1 MRSAVCSLHR
11 QGKQVCVIGGGDS
24 AMEEA
29 TFLTRFC
36 TKVYLLH
43 RRNTFRASKIMTER
57 ALANPK
63 IVPVYDVTV
72 EEVLGN
78 GKEVTGVRV
87 RNVNT
92 KEVRDLPLSGV
103 FLAIGHLPNS
113 DLVKG
118 VVQLDEEGYIVTQG
132 KTTYT
137 SAEGIFA
144 WCDFFSFV
152 GALLIHHQ
160 RRRCGPRLQ
169 TSDHCGRNRLPS
181 CHRRG
186 ALARD
191 AGPLMGYQVFTH
203 GK

>member
-1 MRSAVCSLHR
+1 
-11 QGKQVCVIGGGDS
+11 
-24 AMEEA
+24 MEEA

-113 DLVKG
+113 DPVKDI
-118 VVQLDEEGYIVTQG
+118 VQLDEEGYIVTQG

-137 SAEGIFA
+137 SAEGVFA
-144 WCDFFSFV
+144 WCDFFFV
-152 GALLIHHQ
+152 DVWA
-160 RRRCGPRLQ
+160 
-169 TSDHCGRNRLPS
+169 HC
-181 CHRRG
+181 
-186 ALARD
+186 
-191 AGPLMGYQVFTH
+191 
-203 GK
+203 